1 MVKVPSLSGLTRTT
15 ATQSIT
21 DSGLVAVETG
31 STTTTDDTL
40 NQKIASQTP
49 ELDTLVDY
57 ETNVSYTYY
66 LFSFTPYSF
75 TPTAPY
81 SFTPQTYSF
90 TPQTYSF
97 TPVVAGPTLP
107 VPTLSV
113 SVGPGAGGTAYA
125 NVTVGNI
132 DYANSYTST
141 MGSQNPEF
149 PEEWNIEGLSYGQS
163 YTVSITASR
172 SGYTSSTGSI
182 TFTPAAVPYS
192 FTPQTYSFTPQTY
205 SFTPTAGSGVWYTYC
220 GNPSAGYDPG
230 TVIGPLFEATKT
242 CAQLLQ
248 VINASN
254 DAVSGT
260 WDCEPGTSGQPSVTA
275 ASCGTPYS
283 FTPTAAYSFTPVA
296 PYSFT
301 PYSFTPVAPP
311 YSFTPTAASGVWYA
325 YCASSGA
332 GGGSQGPF
340 FWANRTCSQVQ
351 QSLVQTGEFGSNFR
365 CGTGT
370 EAGPSPITA
379 PTCSAP
385 YSFTPVAPYS
395 FTPYSFTPVYS
406 FTPYSFTPV
415 YSFTPYSF
423 TPQAYSFTPVAY
435 SFTPVAPYSFTPQ
448 AYSFVPLKVCI
459 DQDTLVQVV
468 GLEDSVEFKAAKDI
482 KLGDKIW
489 SITWEGLLDDLQD
502 PSASTVYPENLQGV
516 QRVKSEIVQIEPS
529 IKETTIYFNGDKNKR
544 FTAEEK
550 VLIKRGSSHIF
561 VEAKTITTA
570 DFIFEATDS
579 GMIATPV
586 TGIDYIEETRNV
598 FKFNAFPVDTI
609 IAGNMVV
616 HNSKL

>member
-1 MVKVPSLSGLTRTT
+1 MVRVPSLSGLTRTT
-15 ATQSIT
+15 ATQSII

-31 STTTTDDTL
+31 STTTADDTL

-81 SFTPQTYSF
+81 SFTPQAYSF

-97 TPVVAGPTLP
+97 TPET
-107 VPTLSV
+107 
-113 SVGPGAGGTAYA
+113 
-125 NVTVGNI
+125 
-132 DYANSYTST
+132 
-141 MGSQNPEF
+141 
-149 PEEWNIEGLSYGQS
+149 
-163 YTVSITASR
+163 
-172 SGYTSSTGSI
+172 
-182 TFTPAAVPYS
+182 
-192 FTPQTYSFTPQTY
+192 
-205 SFTPTAGSGVWYTYC
+205 
-220 GNPSAGYDPG
+220 
-230 TVIGPLFEATKT
+230 
-242 CAQLLQ
+242 
-248 VINASN
+248 
-254 DAVSGT
+254 
-260 WDCEPGTSGQPSVTA
+260 
-275 ASCGTPYS
+275 
-283 FTPTAAYSFTPVA
+283 
-296 PYSFT
+296 YSFT
-301 PYSFTPVAPP
+301 PYSFTPVAPQTGVWYTHCSNP
-311 YSFTPTAASGVWYA
+311 AAGGDGSVVGPFFWANKTCAQVQQTLTQTGELGPGNNFNCAPGPEAGPSPIAAADCTPVYSFTPYSFTPQAYSFTPYSFTPQAYSFTPTAASGVWYA

-340 FWANRTCSQVQ
+340 FWANKTCAQVQ
-351 QSLVQTGEFGSNFR
+351 QTLTQTGELGSNFN
-365 CGTGT
+365 CAVGT
-370 EAGPSPITA
+370 EGGAPSVSA
-379 PTCSAP
+379 PSCGAP
-385 YSFTPVAPYS
+385 YSFTPVYS

-423 TPQAYSFTPVAY
+423 TPQAYSFTPQAY

-529 IKETTIYFNGDKNKR
+529 IKETTIYFNSDKNKR

-561 VEAKTITTA
+561 VEAKTITTS
-570 DFIFEATDS
+570 DLIFEATDS

>member
-1 MVKVPSLSGLTRTT
+1 MVKVPNLSGLTRTT
-15 ATQSIT
+15 ATQSII
-21 DSGLVAVETG
+21 DNGLVAVETG
-31 STTTTDDTL
+31 STTTADDTL

-49 ELDTLVDY
+49 ALDTLVDY

-75 TPTAPY
+75 TPTGPYSFTPY
-81 SFTPQTYSF
+81 SFTPQYSFTPYSFTPETYSF
-90 TPQTYSF
+90 T
-97 TPVVAGPTLP
+97 
-107 VPTLSV
+107 
-113 SVGPGAGGTAYA
+113 
-125 NVTVGNI
+125 
-132 DYANSYTST
+132 
-141 MGSQNPEF
+141 
-149 PEEWNIEGLSYGQS
+149 
-163 YTVSITASR
+163 
-172 SGYTSSTGSI
+172 
-182 TFTPAAVPYS
+182 PYS
-192 FTPQTYSFTPQTY
+192 FTPQAAQT
-205 SFTPTAGSGVWYTYC
+205 GVWYTYC
-220 GNPSAGYDPG
+220 GNVSAGYNPG
-230 TVIGPLFEATKT
+230 TSIGPEFWPGKT
-242 CAQLLQ
+242 CAQVQQLLTQ
-248 VINASN
+248 TGEIG
-254 DAVSGT
+254 SGFN
-260 WDCEPGTSGQPSVTA
+260 CLAGPEAGPSPISA

-301 PYSFTPVAPP
+301 PVTPP
-311 YSFTPTAASGVWYA
+311 YSFTPTAVSGVWYA
-325 YCASSGA
+325 YCASSGS

-340 FWANRTCSQVQ
+340 FWANTTCAAVRTF
-351 QSLVQTGEFGSNFR
+351 LGQTGEFGSNFN
-365 CGTGT
+365 CAVGT
-370 EAGPSPITA
+370 EGGAPSVSA
-379 PTCSAP
+379 PSCSAP

-423 TPQAYSFTPVAY
+423 TPQAYSFTPQAY

-561 VEAKTITTA
+561 VEAKTITTS
-570 DFIFEATDS
+570 DLIFEATDS